1 MTVSRLIQLALLFAK
16 IVNWITS
23 KIDQREWEASGY
35 RKAMEDEL
43 KAIGVSTGFAAQALK
58 EAAAMT
64 PEERRR
70 ALRDAV

>member
-1 MTVSRLIQLALLFAK
+1 MSYIQVALLLLK
-16 IVNWITS
+16 IVNWLTRR
-23 KIDQREWEASGY
+23 IDQKHWTEFGY

-43 KAIGVSTGFAAQALK
+43 RAIGENTGFAAQALK

>member
-1 MTVSRLIQLALLFAK
+1 MSYIQIALLLLK
-16 IVNWITS
+16 IVNWFTRR
-23 KIDQREWEASGY
+23 IDQKHWEASGY

-43 KAIGVSTGFAAQALK
+43 KAIGGSTGFAAQAFK

-70 ALRDAV
+70 ALQEPL